1 MIGNFIVLVTC
12 IAMAVYLPTDPFW
25 AMLGFVV
32 VKDPSVQY
40 EALFFFYA
48 VLMSIAITAYA
59 FSKDAKP

>member
-1 MIGNFIVLVTC
+1 MNFCSIGGAGIFQWMSGPVVEAYT
-12 IAMAVYLPTDPFW
+12 
-25 AMLGFVV
+25 V